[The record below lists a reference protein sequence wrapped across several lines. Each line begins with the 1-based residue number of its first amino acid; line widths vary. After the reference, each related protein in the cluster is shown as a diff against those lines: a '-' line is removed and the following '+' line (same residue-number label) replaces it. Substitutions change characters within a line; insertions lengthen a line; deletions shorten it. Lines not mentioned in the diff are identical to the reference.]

1 MGVSEL
7 LLVSMVMLLGLSG
20 VLIPGV
26 PGAWLVW
33 GAILWWSLRIQTQ
46 VAWWVLVGATVVLLL
61 AEAVLLLL
69 PPRRIRGLGV
79 DRRLVEYAGFGA
91 LIGFFVVPVV
101 GAVPGFVGG
110 IYVCERRRL
119 GSHGAAK
126 ATTRVLMRA
135 AGTSVLV
142 ELFACLLV
150 MGAWLGALIWG

>member
-1 MGVSEL
+1 MGVWEL

-33 GAILWWSLRIQTQ
+33 AAVLWWSFRVRSG

-61 AEAVLLLL
+61 AEAVKLLL
-69 PPRRIRGLGV
+69 PPRRVRGLGV
-79 DRRLVEYAGFGA
+79 DRRLVVCAGLGA
-91 LIGFFVVPVV
+91 VVGFVVVPVL
-101 GAVPGFVGG
+101 GAVPGFMGG
-110 IYVCERRRL
+110 IYGAERRRL
-119 GSHGAAK
+119 GGHGAAV
-126 ATTRVLMRA
+126 ASTRQLMRM

-150 MGAWLGALIWG
+150 TGAWLGALVWG